1 MNMVK
6 NLRRLGY
13 APKVSEASLDA
24 ISEHFGYVAKREGR
38 PMGSP
43 VEYDVFQ
50 YIHQVPGGMITNLEF
65 MLSQRGMEDRLE
77 EVLEE
82 VSVIRED
89 WGYPV
94 MITPFSQLVGTQGV
108 LNVLLGERYK
118 VSTEEGIRYILGH
131 YGKPPAPV
139 DQNVLDKM
147 TGLPEAKSL
156 LDWEQPQP
164 TIGELRKETGRPGIS
179 DDELLLRV
187 LFPQEHVEA
196 TLAAGPIDTG
206 YPTAEKPVMALIEE
220 LMKRK
225 DMGYIEVQKGDFLLK
240 LERHVS

>member
-1 MNMVK
+1 MVK

-13 APKVSEASLDA
+13 APKVNETSLDA
-24 ISEHFGYVAKREGR
+24 ISENFGCVAQREGR

-82 VSVIRED
+82 VSIIREE
-89 WGYPV
+89 WGYSV
-94 MITPFSQLVGTQGV
+94 MITPFSQLVGTQAV

-118 VSTEEGIRYILGH
+118 VATEEAIRYVLGH
-131 YGKPPAPV
+131 YGRPPAPV
-139 DQNVLDKM
+139 DQNALDKI
-147 TGLPEAKSL
+147 TGLPEAREL

-164 TIGELRKETGRPGIS
+164 SIEELRKEVGRPGIS
-179 DDELLLRV
+179 DDELLLRA
-187 LFPQEHVEA
+187 LFPEEHVEA
-196 TLAAGPIDTG
+196 TIAAGPIDTS
-206 YPTAEKPVMALIEE
+206 YPSGHKPVMALIHE
-220 LMKRK
+220 LAKRK
-225 DMGYIEVQKGDFLLK
+225 DTCYIHVQKQDFSLSLK
-240 LERHVS
+240 KNFR